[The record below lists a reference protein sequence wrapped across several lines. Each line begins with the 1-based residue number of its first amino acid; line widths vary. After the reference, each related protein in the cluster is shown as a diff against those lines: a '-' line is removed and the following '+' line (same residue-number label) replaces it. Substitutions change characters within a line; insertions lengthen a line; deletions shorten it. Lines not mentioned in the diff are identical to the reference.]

1 MKKLTLLTLLT
12 ILSAFLGVAQEAT
25 SPATIS
31 TTAPA
36 KAKKPAV
43 TNVSSETVTGKL
55 GYISDKKVT
64 VKAKGAEASTAFLVD
79 AETKITI
86 NDEPK
91 LISDLKKGS
100 IVTVTPKAG
109 NLATASLIV
118 LKQAATTNS
127 PAPSGTTQE

>member
-1 MKKLTLLTLLT
+1 MKKISLLTLLT
-12 ILSAFLGVAQEAT
+12 IHSEFLAVAQEAT
-25 SPATIS
+25 SPATVA

-43 TNVSSETVTGKL
+43 TNTASETITGKL
-55 GYISDKKVT
+55 GYSSDKKIT

-100 IVTVTPKAG
+100 TVAVTPKAG

-127 PAPSGTTQE
+127 PTPSGTTQE

>member
-1 MKKLTLLTLLT
+1 MNKITLLTLLT
-12 ILSAFLGVAQEAT
+12 IHSAFLGIAQEAA
-25 SPATIS
+25 SPAAAA
-31 TTAPA
+31 TTVPA
-36 KAKKPAV
+36 KAKKPAI
-43 TNVSSETVTGKL
+43 TNASSETITGKL

-100 IVTVTPKAG
+100 IVAVTPKAG

-127 PAPSGTTQE
+127 PAPSGTAQE